1 MPILLVAQD
10 WLNYAYNIAIIE
22 YKQIQKPIMS
32 FFKHVELHKY
42 DLTDK
47 DISQAC
53 YDVMRAEGYDLVITE
68 KEMRVLADHRREEFK
83 DYMRPLFA

>member
-1 MPILLVAQD
+1 MVALNGTRVVEGLWQPISSRGGC
-10 WLNYAYNIAIIE
+10 
-22 YKQIQKPIMS
+22 IMT
-32 FFKHVELHKY
+32 FFKHVEIHKY

-53 YDVMRAEGYDLVITE
+53 YDEMKAEGYDIVITE

-83 DYMRPLFA
+83 DYMRPLFAPLED

>member
-1 MPILLVAQD
+1 
-10 WLNYAYNIAIIE
+10 
-22 YKQIQKPIMS
+22 MS
-32 FFKHVELHKY
+32 FFKHVSLHEY

-53 YDVMRAEGYDLVITE
+53 YDEMRAEGYDLVITE

-83 DYMRPLFA
+83 DYMRTLFAPLED

>member
-1 MPILLVAQD
+1 MT
-10 WLNYAYNIAIIE
+10 
-22 YKQIQKPIMS
+22 

-53 YDVMRAEGYDLVITE
+53 YDEMRAEGYDLVITE

-83 DYMRPLFA
+83 DYMRPLCAPLED